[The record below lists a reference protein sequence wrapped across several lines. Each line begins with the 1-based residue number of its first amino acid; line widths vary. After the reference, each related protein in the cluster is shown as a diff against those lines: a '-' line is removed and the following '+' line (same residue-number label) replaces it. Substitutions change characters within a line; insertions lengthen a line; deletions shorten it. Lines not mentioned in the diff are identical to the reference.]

1 MEGTAMIRRV
11 LVALVLVLVVSGLGP
26 RAEGGQSA
34 GALAAGKTFT
44 LGNIGW
50 DEDVAVNNVVQVLLH
65 DKYGYTVNQKLA
77 DAGIL
82 YQGVASGSLDAFLDT
97 WLPKTHATYWARY
110 HNMVVKLP
118 PWYKGVANLGLAV
131 PNYVKAQSI
140 ADLNTYRSQFGGTI
154 TGIEPGAGEMRIVET
169 KVVPG
174 YGLHYTVLASS
185 TPAMLAA
192 LRAAIQHKRPI
203 VVTLWKPHWAFTA
216 YPVRYLKDPKGLMAG
231 TEQLAGI
238 VRKGLQKD
246 APQAY
251 GLLSHLTLNEQQLGT
266 LELAIKRAKDPQTGA
281 RAWLKKNQGLINQW
295 LKGIPTS

>member
-11 LVALVLVLVVSGLGP
+11 LVALVVVLVVSGLAP
-26 RAEGGQSA
+26 RTEGGQSA
-34 GALAAGKTFT
+34 GALASGKTLN

-50 DEDVAVNNVVQVLLH
+50 DEDVAVNNVVQVLLQ

-97 WLPKTHATYWARY
+97 WLPKTHATYWERY
-110 HNMVVKLP
+110 RNMVVKLP

-131 PNYVKAQSI
+131 PDYVKAQSI
-140 ADLNTYRSQFGGTI
+140 ADLNKYRSQLGGTI
-154 TGIEPGAGEMRIVET
+154 TGIEPGAGEMRIVQT

-185 TPAMLAA
+185 TAAMLAA
-192 LRAAIQHKRPI
+192 LSAAIQRKRPI

-216 YPVRYLKDPKGLMAG
+216 YPIRYLKDPKGLMAG

-246 APQAY
+246 EPQAY
-251 GLLSHLTLNEQQLGT
+251 DLLSRLTLNEEQLGT
-266 LELAIKRAKDPQTGA
+266 LELAIKGAKDPLTGA
-281 RAWLKKNQGLINQW
+281 RAWVQKNPGLVNQW
-295 LKGIPTS
+295 LKGIPKS

>member
-1 MEGTAMIRRV
+1 MIRRV
-11 LVALVLVLVVSGLGP
+11 LVALVLVLVVSGLGL

-34 GALAAGKTFT
+34 GALAAGKTLN
-44 LGNIGW
+44 LGDIGW
-50 DEDVAVNNVVQVLLH
+50 DEDVAVNNVVQVLLQ

-110 HNMVVKLP
+110 HNMVVKLH
-118 PWYKGVANLGLAV
+118 PWYKGAANLGLAV
-131 PNYVKAQSI
+131 PDYVKAQSI
-140 ADLNTYRSQFGGTI
+140 ADLNKYRKEFGGTI

-185 TPAMLAA
+185 TAAMLAA
-192 LRAAIQHKRPI
+192 LRAAIQRKRPI

-246 APQAY
+246 EPQAY
-251 GLLSHLTLNEQQLGT
+251 DLLSHLTLNEEQLGT
-266 LELAIKRAKDPQTGA
+266 LELAIKGAKDPLTGA
-281 RAWLKKNQGLINQW
+281 RAWVQKNPGLVNQW
-295 LKGIPTS
+295 LKGIPKS

>member
-1 MEGTAMIRRV
+1 MEGMAMIRRA
-11 LVALVLVLVVSGLGP
+11 LVALVLVLVVSGLGL
-26 RAEGGQSA
+26 RAGGGQSA
-34 GALAAGKTFT
+34 GALAASKT
-44 LGNIGW
+44 LNIGNIGW
-50 DEDVAVNNVVQVLLH
+50 DEDVAVNNVVQVLLQ

-110 HNMVVKLP
+110 QNMVVKLP
-118 PWYKGVANLGLAV
+118 HWYTGVANLGLAV
-131 PNYVKAQSI
+131 PDYVKVQSI
-140 ADLNTYRSQFGGTI
+140 ADLNKYRSQFGGTI

-192 LRAAIQHKRPI
+192 LRAAIQRKRPI

-216 YPVRYLKDPKGLMAG
+216 YPVRYLKDPKALMAG

-238 VRKGLQKD
+238 VRKGLRKD
-246 APQAY
+246 EPQAY
-251 GLLSHLTLNEQQLGT
+251 DLLSHLTLNEEQLGT
-266 LELAIKRAKDPQTGA
+266 LELAIKGATDPATGA
-281 RAWLKKNQGLINQW
+281 RAWLKKNQVLVNQW
-295 LKGIPTS
+295 LKGIPKS

>member
-1 MEGTAMIRRV
+1 MIRRV

-26 RAEGGQSA
+26 RTGGGQSV
-34 GALAAGKTFT
+34 GALAAGKTLT

-50 DEDVAVNNVVQVLLH
+50 DEDVAVNSVVQALLH

-110 HNMVVKLP
+110 RNMVVKLP

-131 PNYVKAQSI
+131 PDYVKVQSI

-174 YGLHYTVLASS
+174 YELHYTVLASS
-185 TPAMLAA
+185 TAAMLAA
-192 LRAAIQHKRPI
+192 LRAAIQRKRPI

-216 YPVRYLKDPKGLMAG
+216 YPIRYLKDPKSLMAG

-246 APQAY
+246 DPQAY
-251 GLLSHLTLNEQQLGT
+251 DLLSHLTLNEEQLGT
-266 LELAIKRAKDPQTGA
+266 LELAIKGAKDPLTGA
-281 RAWLKKNQGLINQW
+281 RAWLQKNQSLVNQW
-295 LKGIPTS
+295 LRGIPKS

>member
-1 MEGTAMIRRV
+1 MIRRA
-11 LVALVLVLVVSGLGP
+11 LVALALVLVVCGLGL

-34 GALAAGKTFT
+34 AALAAGKTLT

-50 DEDVAVNNVVQVLLH
+50 DEDVAVNSVVQVLLQ

-82 YQGVASGSLDAFLDT
+82 YQGVADGSLDAFLDT
-97 WLPKTHATYWARY
+97 WLPKTQALYWTRY
-110 HNMVVKLP
+110 HNMVIKLS
-118 PWYKGVANLGLAV
+118 PWYKGAANLGLAV
-131 PNYVKAQSI
+131 PDYVKARSI
-140 ADLNTYRSQFGGTI
+140 ADLNKYRKEFGGTI
-154 TGIEPGAGEMRIVET
+154 TGIEAGAGEMHIVET

-174 YGLHYTVLASS
+174 YGLHYTVLAAS

-192 LRAAIQHKRPI
+192 LKAAIQHKRPI

-216 YPVRYLKDPKGLMAG
+216 YPIRYLTDPKGLMAG

-246 APQAY
+246 EPQAY
-251 GLLSHLTLNEQQLGT
+251 DLLSHLTLTEEQLGT
-266 LELAIKRAKDPQTGA
+266 LELAIKGAKDPLTGA
-281 RAWLKKNQGLINQW
+281 RAWVQKNPGLVNQW
-295 LKGIPTS
+295 LKGIPK

>member
-1 MEGTAMIRRV
+1 MIRRV
-11 LVALVLVLVVSGLGP
+11 LVALVLVLVVSGLGL
-26 RAEGGQSA
+26 RAEGGHNA
-34 GALAAGKTFT
+34 GVLAAGKTFT

-131 PNYVKAQSI
+131 PDYVKAQSI
-140 ADLNTYRSQFGGTI
+140 ADLNKYRSQFGGTI
-154 TGIEPGAGEMRIVET
+154 TGIEAGAGEMRIVET

-174 YGLHYTVLASS
+174 YGLHYTVLGSS

-216 YPVRYLKDPKGLMAG
+216 YPIRYLKDPKGLMAG

-246 APQAY
+246 EPQAY
-251 GLLSHLTLNEQQLGT
+251 DLLSHLTLNEEQLGT
-266 LELAIKRAKDPQTGA
+266 LELAIKGAKDPQTGA
-281 RAWLKKNQGLINQW
+281 RAWLKKNQGLVNQW
-295 LKGIPTS
+295 LKGIPKS